1 MDQKSHSTFLSIHLF
16 LPDCT
21 LSTDLQKALVKAICG
36 DLSQMI
42 RSYDATIIS
51 EEQSPLFIQFTE
63 NSHSSL
69 LNAIQGSLYLL
80 HRLAEFRSTRDS
92 LERPQWSLQ
101 FGMATSADSNL
112 SMETSH
118 QRALQIASDLS
129 RFALKDQIVIDHLS
143 FLTIQK
149 DLLDPWS
156 LKEMETDYAETSQI
170 LYHQKSPELQLP
182 QDLQKKSYQL
192 SSPTIAKEDSPCF
205 YYIGLI
211 PSPLE
216 STYLPVL
223 RIYSQKPLPVEE
235 TIEESK
241 SSPQS
246 DSVTLGRYTLETVL
260 GVGGMGQVWRA
271 RDRFGNAAALK
282 MMLPGNASAEGQIE
296 RFRREAEI
304 MSKLPHH
311 NICRIFEVGEAQGV
325 SYIAM
330 ELVEGLTLH
339 ELLHLP
345 ISEQESKSSATLTSL
360 LRQIQSERMRLKQ
373 AGEKPKAT
381 TRFLSVE
388 MTLPIIGKMCD
399 AIQFAHDHN
408 ILHRDIKP
416 GNIMIRED
424 GEPVV
429 MDFGL
434 GKLDND
440 EKGKDLSLTMEGAML
455 GTMQYMSPEQAM
467 SSHTVDSRA
476 DVYSLG
482 AILFEMLTGKH
493 HFAVSGSL
501 LQDAQKLQ
509 DYQPPSL
516 SSYVNTIE
524 KDLEMVVLKALH
536 PEPDRRYRTP
546 AALRADLDRYLHGE
560 AVTAKPVTFFDVIR
574 RMYRR
579 NKPVTIV
586 SLAAIVA
593 LLGSGIYS
601 YVQVIS
607 ALDAKTISEEKE
619 KEKTI
624 EALEAKKIA
633 EEQKIAAQEA
643 KKIAEQKTNEAE
655 EAKKIAEQRLSDLT
669 KALEEKETA
678 ENKKNEAE
686 ALAKKAESDADLNEQ
701 IIAKQGEKYE
711 NLLKEKELLAAEF
724 KKNSQKKTE
733 VDKKMTEE
741 QISLMLA
748 TELPKIKKEICNS
761 SSFDPMFNLRIAR
774 FLTPIAATAPK
785 YLEPSLLLGK
795 LYFSNGNFSEAFGY
809 FIPTIEKLE
818 NFKDSTIQAPLA
830 RNFFSLLETYIKVD
844 RDFFDETKGTVEID
858 HRAFVESWKTHS
870 EEDAIF
876 AKRFADPSNKLNEQD
891 RIAFVKFFSLL
902 EKKSGI

>member
-1 MDQKSHSTFLSIHLF
+1 MDQESPSTFLSIHLF
-16 LPDCT
+16 APDCT
-21 LSTDLQKALVKAICG
+21 LSSDLQRSLVKAICG

-42 RSYDATIIS
+42 SSYGGTVIS
-51 EEQSPLFIQFTE
+51 EEQSPIFIQFTE
-63 NSHSSL
+63 NSNSTL
-69 LNAIQGSLYLL
+69 LNAIQSSLYLL

-92 LERPQWSLQ
+92 LELPQWNLR
-101 FGMATSADSNL
+101 FGIATSAEATL
-112 SMETSH
+112 SIETNH

-129 RFALKDQIVIDHLS
+129 LFALKDQIAIDHLS
-143 FLTIQK
+143 FLTLQE

-156 LKEMETDYAETSQI
+156 LKEMETNYAETSQI
-170 LYHQKSPELQLP
+170 LYHQKSPELLLP
-182 QDLQKKSYQL
+182 QELQKKSYQL
-192 SSPTIAKEDSPCF
+192 SSPTISPNDSPCF

-235 TIEESK
+235 NLEESK
-241 SSPQS
+241 SSQKS

-271 RDRFGNAAALK
+271 RDTFGNPAALK

-311 NICRIFEVGEAQGV
+311 NICRIFEVGEDKGV

-339 ELLHLP
+339 EILHLP
-345 ISEQESKSSATLTSL
+345 ISEQDSKSSATLTSL
-360 LRQIQSERMRLKQ
+360 LRQIQSERTRLKQ
-373 AGEKPKAT
+373 AGEKPKGT

-408 ILHRDIKP
+408 ILHRDLKP

-482 AILFEMLTGKH
+482 AILYEMLTGKH

-546 AALRADLDRYLHGE
+546 AALRADIDRYLHGE
-560 AVTAKPVTFFDVIR
+560 AVTAKPVTFIDVIR

-586 SLAAIVA
+586 SIAAIVT

-607 ALDAKTISEEKE
+607 ALSAKTISEQKE

-624 EALEAKKIA
+624 EALEAKKNA

-643 KKIAEQKTNEAE
+643 KKIAEQKTSEAE
-655 EAKKIAEQRLSDLT
+655 DAKTIAEQRLSDLT
-669 KALEEKETA
+669 KAIEEKETA
-678 ENKKNEAE
+678 EVAKKAAE
-686 ALAKKAESDADLNEQ
+686 ELAKKAESEAKRTNN
-701 IIAKQGEKYE
+701 IIAKQEEKYDK
-711 NLLKEKELLAAEF
+711 LLEEKDLLAEEY
-724 KKNSQKKTE
+724 KKNQQKKTE
-733 VDKKMTEE
+733 VDKKMSEE
-741 QISLMLA
+741 QISLMVA
-748 TELPKIKKEICNS
+748 SELPRIKKEICNS
-761 SSFDPMFNLRIAR
+761 RYFDPMFNLRILK
-774 FLTPIAATAPK
+774 FLTPVAAQAPQ
-785 YLEPSLLLGK
+785 YLEPTLLLGK
-795 LYFSNGNFSEAFGY
+795 LYFSNGNFPEAFSY
-809 FIPTIEKLE
+809 FTQTMEKLE
-818 NFKDSTIQAPLA
+818 KSKDSTTQAPIV
-830 RNFFSLLETYIKVD
+830 RNFFYLLETYIRVD
-844 RDFFDETKGTVEID
+844 RDFFDETKGTVKID
-858 HRAFVESWKTHS
+858 YRAFIESWKTLS
-870 EEDAIF
+870 DEDAIF
-876 AKRFADPSNKLNEQD
+876 AKRFGDPSNKLNDED
-891 RIAFVKFFSLL
+891 LIAFLKFYSLL
-902 EKKSGI
+902 EKK